1 MATVSSCTLSPTYF
15 TKAWQQLTDE
25 HFDMIIIGGGSV
37 GAGTALDAAT
47 RGLKVALIEAR
58 DFAAGTSSRS
68 SKMFHGGL
76 RYLAMLD
83 FRLVAESLRERE
95 LSMSVLAP
103 HLVIWVYALRPHGRS
118 KKRTYAKTPHP
129 QTNYENRAGVKR

>member
-58 DFAAGTSSRS
+58 DFAAGTSPRS

-76 RYLAMLD
+76 RYLA
-83 FRLVAESLRERE
+83 RLPPCCRITTRTRTVHVRT
-95 LSMSVLAP
+95 
-103 HLVIWVYALRPHGRS
+103 RP
-118 KKRTYAKTPHP
+118 TPS
-129 QTNYENRAGVKR
+129 QTP